1 MLELSFTTADVA
13 YTRFAFSPLWEVVA
27 SVLVLK
33 GELGRDIHA
42 RWVTRA
48 GERLRGFDWR
58 LLGDLVVPEAR
69 VIPGFICPPPAAPLP
84 DLDTELVTLRATPAD
99 QIARELSAI
108 PAITSPPPDAGAL
121 ADVIEEYWDRA
132 LAPFWPRIRT
142 LLEADVQYRARRL
155 TTGGASALFADLNP
169 AVRWR
174 NDRLLVDHPR
184 VTARRG
190 LRGKGL
196 LLVPSAF
203 TWPRVF
209 SITVPGWQPT
219 LRYPPRGVAELWT
232 DRKVTPSAALVGV
245 FGASRARLL
254 AELDNP
260 ASTTELAARIG
271 LTPGGVSQHLTALKA
286 AGLVSSHRFGREVR
300 YARTAVAE
308 SLLDMREGD
317 RSATERPPSR
327 DSD

>member
-1 MLELSFTTADVA
+1 MLELSFTAADVA

-33 GELGRDIHA
+33 GELGHDIHP
-42 RWVTRA
+42 RWVA
-48 GERLRGFDWR
+48 QAEDRLKGFDWR
-58 LLGDLVVPEAR
+58 PLGDLVIPEAR
-69 VIPGFICPPPAAPLP
+69 VIPGFICPPPTSPLP
-84 DLDTELVTLRATPAD
+84 DIDTELAVLRATPPD
-99 QIARELSAI
+99 QITRETAAI
-108 PAITSPPPDAGAL
+108 PAIAGAPDANTL
-121 ADVIEEYWDRA
+121 ADVIREYWDRA
-132 LAPFWPRIRT
+132 LAPFWPRVRT

-169 AVRWR
+169 AVRWQE
-174 NDRLLVDHPR
+174 DRLRIDHPR
-184 VTARRG
+184 VSAQRG

-203 TWPRVF
+203 VWPRVF

-219 LRYPPRGVAELWT
+219 LRYPPRGVAELWVP
-232 DRKVTPSAALVGV
+232 RKVTPSKALVGV
-245 FGASRARLL
+245 LGTTRARLL

-260 ASTTELAARIG
+260 TATKDLAARTG

-286 AGLVSSHRFGREVR
+286 AGLVSSHRVGRYVL

-308 SLLDMREGD
+308 SLLQTWESQGEEP
-317 RSATERPPSR
+317 TG
-327 DSD
+327 